1 MTTGTLLFW
10 SGIIVMVMAV
20 ILTIVT
26 VLTAPKEKAK
36 IQQRMKEKY

>member
-10 SGIIVMVMAV
+10 GGISVLVIAA

-26 VLTAPKEKAK
+26 AITAPKEKEK